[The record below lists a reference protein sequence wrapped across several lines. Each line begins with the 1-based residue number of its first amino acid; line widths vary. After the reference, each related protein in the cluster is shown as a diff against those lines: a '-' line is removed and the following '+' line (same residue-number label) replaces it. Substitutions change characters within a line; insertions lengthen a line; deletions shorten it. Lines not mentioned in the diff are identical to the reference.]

1 MAYRLK
7 ASESISEGVQRIA
20 YEQIDKALAQLLGQT
35 DDSPEEAVHDARKRL
50 KKLRALL
57 RLVRDEIGS
66 ETYHQENSCF
76 RDAGR
81 LLSDVRDAQVTIET
95 LDDLSEHFATI
106 ISADGF
112 REVRQALEARSQSIS
127 ERVLDEKNAQDD
139 AIGMIKA
146 ARERV
151 KDWSIKS
158 NDWSTI
164 QESVQRVYKRGDK
177 ALIVAFNQPSVEN
190 FHDWRKRVK
199 YLWYHLRLLKLVWS
213 DLMAEMASQ
222 TKQLADYLGD
232 DHDLAMLR
240 QLLEQEPEL
249 GCDRTQ
255 LDALIG
261 LIDRRR
267 LQLQQSAYCLGQRIY
282 AEKPGVFVERIGV
295 YWQIWRSEREQPSSQ
310 LRL

>member
-7 ASESISEGVQRIA
+7 ASESISQGVQRIA

-35 DDSPEEAVHDARKRL
+35 DDSQEEAVHDARKRL

-66 ETYHQENSCF
+66 QTYHQENTCF

-95 LDDLSEHFATI
+95 LDDLTEHFATI

-112 REVRQALEARSQSIS
+112 KEVHQALLTRSQSIS
-127 ERVLDEKNAQDD
+127 ERVLNEKNAQDD
-139 AIGMIKA
+139 AIEMIKE

-151 KDWSIKS
+151 KDWSITT
-158 NDWSTI
+158 NDWSTL
-164 QESVQRVYKRGDK
+164 QESVQRVYKRGYK
-177 ALIVAFNQPSVEN
+177 GLTCAFNQPSVEN

-213 DLMAEMASQ
+213 DLMTEMASQ
-222 TKQLADYLGD
+222 TKQLANYLGD

-240 QLLEQEPEL
+240 QQLNQEPEL
-249 GCDRTQ
+249 AGDRTQ

-267 LQLQQSAYCLGQRIY
+267 LQLQQSAQLLGQRIY

-295 YWQIWRSEREQPSSQ
+295 YWQIWRSQLDQPSS
-310 LRL
+310 

>member
-7 ASESISEGVQRIA
+7 APESISQGVQRIA
-20 YEQIDKALAQLLGQT
+20 YEEIDKALTQLLGQT

-66 ETYHQENSCF
+66 EIYHQENTCF

-81 LLSDVRDAQVTIET
+81 LLSNVRDAQVTIET
-95 LDDLSEHFATI
+95 LDTLTEHFAPI

-112 REVRQALEARSQSIS
+112 KDVRQALEARSQSIR
-127 ERVLDEKNAQDD
+127 ERVLEEKNTQED
-139 AIGMIKA
+139 AIRMIKA

-151 KDWSIKS
+151 NDWSITS
-158 NDWSTI
+158 NKWSTLHPSI
-164 QESVQRVYKRGDK
+164 QRVYKRGNK
-177 ALIVAFNQPSVEN
+177 GLILALNQPSVEN
-190 FHDWRKRVK
+190 FHNWRKRVK

-213 DLMAEMASQ
+213 NLMTEMASE

-232 DHDLAMLR
+232 DHDLAMLL
-240 QLLEQEPEL
+240 QLLKQEPKL
-249 GCDRTQ
+249 AGDRTQ

-267 LQLQQSAYCLGQRIY
+267 LQLQQSAYSLGQRIY

-295 YWQIWRSEREQPSSQ
+295 YWQIWRSEREQPS
-310 LRL
+310 L